1 VSFLVDTDVLS
12 DPSRPQPSPKVDAW
26 LVAHQSQLYTS
37 AISIGE
43 IKRGIERLPTGAKRN
58 GLEKWLEAVLA
69 SMDGRIL
76 AYNSRV
82 AETWGAMMAN
92 LERQGRPM
100 PLTDSLI
107 AAIAK
112 RHTLTLVT
120 RNTADFAHTGLRV
133 ANSFL

>member
-1 VSFLVDTDVLS
+1 MSFLVDTDVLS

-26 LVAHQSQLYTS
+26 LAAHQSQIYTS

-43 IKRGIERLPTGAKRN
+43 LKRGIERLPTGAKRN

-92 LERQGRPM
+92 CRSCMSSR
-100 PLTDSLI
+100 SLGHNWRSVGP
-107 AAIAK
+107 K
-112 RHTLTLVT
+112 SPFMSL
-120 RNTADFAHTGLRV
+120 LR
-133 ANSFL
+133 SWPGHPGWWLLYTWRS

>member
-1 VSFLVDTDVLS
+1 MSFLVDTDVLS

-26 LVAHQSQLYTS
+26 LVAHQSQIYTS

-112 RHTLTLVT
+112 RHTLTLAT

-133 ANSFL
+133 VNPFL

>member
-1 VSFLVDTDVLS
+1 MSFLVDTDVLS

-26 LVAHQSQLYTS
+26 LAAHQSQIYTS

-43 IKRGIERLPTGAKRN
+43 IKRGIERLPTGARRN
-58 GLEKWLEAVLA
+58 GLAKWLEEVLA

-82 AETWGAMMAN
+82 AETWGGMMAN
-92 LERQGRPM
+92 LERQGHPM
-100 PLTDSLI
+100 PLADSLI

-112 RHTLTLVT
+112 RHNLTLVT
-120 RNTADFAHTGLRV
+120 RNTADYVHTGLRV
-133 ANSFL
+133 LNPFL